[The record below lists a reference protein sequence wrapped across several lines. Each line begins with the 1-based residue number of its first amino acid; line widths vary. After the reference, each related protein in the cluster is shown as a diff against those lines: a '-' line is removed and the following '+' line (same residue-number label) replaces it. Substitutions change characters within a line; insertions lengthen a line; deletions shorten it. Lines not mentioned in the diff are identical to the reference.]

1 VPYFPAEDGI
11 HEGTWLSWLHHYTYG
26 KKHRNDV
33 EYIWI
38 EMVDALHSGE
48 KVHIIAYN
56 ETEKQRI
63 TNLLTDKDIDMIR
76 S

>member
-1 VPYFPAEDGI
+1 
-11 HEGTWLSWLHHYTYG
+11 
-26 KKHRNDV
+26 V

-48 KVHIIAYN
+48 KVDIIAYN